1 MRAIHLILVFILFSL
16 SSAAQTYD
24 VNKWVGLLKDDS
36 RSQYISHYRVYLDIT
51 KIDSASKIRAATEIA
66 AACAKGNKHLQ
77 LMGRSVKAKI
87 FFYHIRPGDSLYA
100 AQMKDCLNEAIEMDN
115 PYLQAEFGRWYSEM
129 LNSMNQTELAVQYA
143 ITSLKQQE
151 FLGYENFAAISI
163 FNMWVGEALLL
174 AGYNKDAISFLH
186 RGLQLAQTDTLVKPF
201 RFMYTYNNLGLAYR
215 RLNRH
220 DSAIYY
226 FEKLQQYCIE
236 KKNLVWQQIAY
247 TNRLPSFIE
256 LGMLDSAKVVVA
268 RLFEMTKTSNEP
280 YDEWYAYE
288 MMGKIAMKEKDYPK
302 AITSL
307 LKSASLNNGRNK
319 ELLNRVYET
328 LAACYEKIGET
339 EKAYPYLKRT
349 RSYNDSVSRAREAN
363 NNRYL
368 FIKAE
373 YDKEQLRLRQL
384 SDEKKLAIRNR
395 NIGIAALVLIALVA
409 IVWLNH
415 RRKKAEQRQ
424 QQAGKELDLFKEEI
438 IKKNNRIE
446 ELLASIEQQQHK
458 QQDAQTMEE
467 LSRQIILTEADWQN
481 FKSLFEKTYPSFF
494 KLLRDKAPGITE
506 AEQRMAALI
515 KIQLNTKQIA
525 AMQGIG
531 LDSVHKTRHRLRQ
544 RFRTGTTSELET
556 IIAGL

>member
-215 RLNRH
+215 RLDRH

>member
-1 MRAIHLILVFILFSL
+1 MRAIQLIPVFILFSL
-16 SSAAQTYD
+16 SSIAQKYD
-24 VNKWVGLLKDDS
+24 LAKWVELLKDNS
-36 RSQYISHYRVYLDIT
+36 ASQYISHYRVYLDIT
-51 KIDSASKIRAATEIA
+51 KIDSASKIKAAIEIEKE
-66 AACAKGNKHLQ
+66 CEKGNKRLR
-77 LMGRSVKAKI
+77 LLGRSVKAKI
-87 FFYHIRPGDSLYA
+87 FFYHLRPGDSLYA
-100 AQMKDCLNEAIEMDN
+100 AQMKECLNEAIAMDE

-129 LNSMNQTELAVQYA
+129 LNSMNQTELAIQYA

-151 FLGYENFAAISI
+151 YLGYENFAAISI
-163 FNMWVGEALLL
+163 FNMWVGEALLQ
-174 AGYNKDAISFLH
+174 AGYNNDAISFLH

-201 RFMYTYNNLGLAYR
+201 RFIYTYNNLGLAYR

-226 FEKLQQYCIE
+226 FEKLKNYCIE
-236 KKNLVWQQIAY
+236 KNNPQWRQIAY

-256 LGMLDSAKVVVA
+256 LGMLDSAKIVVA

-280 YDEWYAYE
+280 YDESYAYE

-307 LKSASLNNGRNK
+307 LKSAALNNGRNK

-328 LAACYEKIGET
+328 LAACYEAMGQTK
-339 EKAYPYLKRT
+339 KAYPYLKLT
-349 RSYNDSVSRAREAN
+349 GSYNDSVSRAKEAN

-373 YDKEQLRLRQL
+373 YDKEQLRLHRL
-384 SDEKKLAIRNR
+384 ADEKKLAIQNR
-395 NIGIAALVLIALVA
+395 NMGIAALLLVALVT
-409 IVWLNH
+409 IVWLNR

-424 QQAGKELDLFKEEI
+424 QQAAKEMELFKEEI
-438 IKKNNRIE
+438 IKKNSHIE
-446 ELLASIEQQQHK
+446 ELQTSIEQQQHR
-458 QQDAQTMEE
+458 QHDTQTIRE
-467 LSRQIILTEADWQN
+467 LSNQMILTENDWQN

-494 KLLRDKAPGITE
+494 KILRDKAPGITE

-544 RFRTGTTSELET
+544 RFHTGTTSELET
-556 IIAGL
+556 IIAAI

>member
-1 MRAIHLILVFILFSL
+1 MRASHLILVFIFFSL
-16 SSAAQTYD
+16 STLAQKYD
-24 VNKWVGLLKDDS
+24 VNKWVELLKDDS
-36 RSQYISHYRVYLDIT
+36 KSQYIGHYRVYLDIT

-66 AACAKGNKHLQ
+66 RECAKGNKHLR
-77 LMGRSVKAKI
+77 LMGRSVKAKL

-151 FLGYENFAAISI
+151 WLGYENFAAISI
-163 FNMWVGEALLL
+163 FNMWVGEALLV
-174 AGYNKDAISFLH
+174 AGYTSDAINFLH
-186 RGLQLAQTDTLVKPF
+186 KGLSLAQTDTLVKPF

-215 RLNRH
+215 KLNQH

-226 FEKLQQYCIE
+226 FEKLQHYCIE
-236 KKNLVWQQIAY
+236 KKNPVWQQIAY
-247 TNRLPSFIE
+247 KNRLPSFVE
-256 LGMLDSAKVVVA
+256 LGMLDSAKVVDA
-268 RLFEMTKTSNEP
+268 RLFEIAKTSKER
-280 YDEWYAYE
+280 DDSLIAYE
-288 MMGKIAMKEKDYPK
+288 MMGKIAMKEKDFPK
-302 AITSL
+302 AITPL
-307 LKSASLNNGRNK
+307 LKSALLNNGRNK
-319 ELLNRVYET
+319 DLLNRVYES
-328 LAACYEKIGET
+328 LAACYEAIGQT
-339 EKAYPYLKRT
+339 ESAHPYLKLT
-349 RSYNDSVSRAREAN
+349 RSYNDSVSRTKETN

-384 SDEKKLAIRNR
+384 SDEKKRAVRNR
-395 NIGIAALVLIALVA
+395 NTGIAALVLIALAA
-409 IVWLNH
+409 IVWLNR

-424 QQAGKELDLFKEEI
+424 QQAAEEMELFKEEV
-438 IKKNNRIE
+438 IKKNSHIE
-446 ELLASIEQQQHK
+446 ELQASIEQQQHR
-458 QQDAQTMEE
+458 QHDTQTIQE
-467 LSRQIILTEADWQN
+467 LSHQIILTEADWQN

-515 KIQLNTKQIA
+515 RIQLNTKQIA

-544 RFRTGTTSELET
+544 RFHTGTTSELET
-556 IIAGL
+556 IIGKL